1 VKKTELEFCRKCG
14 VEFLHGLE
22 KVCASCGSEWST
34 EDYEVLSEA
43 VLDQIAESG
52 KCVVCLEELNESDEE
67 YWDYWNDFD
76 SPSWLSID
84 YVWCTECILARFSKE
99 NPDYQLDGKKPGTF
113 RLWEPD
119 TFLIWKEA
127 LGSGIDLGPKLLDIE
142 ESNAIRRLRDCAVS
156 FEDIIKWLA
165 SDCPIDEAEQWPSS
179 FDAFEDAM
187 AWRKAGFKIDEDD
200 IDGWLEWGCG
210 AEDAAQFVQQGEKLA
225 PRMGWKEIG
234 IGIADAFYFER
245 HDFTYYEHFTAR
257 HFIGTW
263 LPTDFSP
270 SKIVELRD
278 GLLREHAQ
286 LEMFHQANLSRLK
299 QEDRTEFFW
308 GWLPRMFEVLKS
320 VGLPITVENLKKYW
334 GLSSKEILNVIDS
347 GGKPG
352 VAADVVR
359 QGGSVSKLG
368 IIERLLESGMD
379 TAAATLLTQQ
389 GFLLKHLK
397 RVEKKGDTL
406 RSLGWLTQLFEADL
420 GVKVDEAL
428 EWLDVEATVS
438 QCKMWRQKDFSPEEA
453 AKWSNEGFQ
462 PELAGRWR
470 DAGVASPVTAK
481 RRRDAGLNP

>member
-1 VKKTELEFCRKCG
+1 MENTELEFCKECG
-14 VEFLHGLE
+14 MEFPNGLE
-22 KVCASCGSEWST
+22 EICSSCGNELIIES
-34 EDYEVLSEA
+34 DEVLPET

-67 YWDYWNDFD
+67 YWDFWNDFA
-76 SPSWLSID
+76 SPEWLSID
-84 YVWCTECILARFSKE
+84 YVWCGYCIVSRFRKE
-99 NPDYQLDGKKPGTF
+99 NPDSETHTRPEGF
-113 RLWEPD
+113 FLWAPE
-119 TFLIWKEA
+119 TFLVWKEA
-127 LGSGIDLGPKLLDIE
+127 LGSGIDLGPKLSDIE
-142 ESNAIRRLRDCAVS
+142 KSDAIRRLSSCGVG
-156 FEDIIKWLA
+156 FEEIIKWLN
-165 SDCPIDEAEQWPSS
+165 SDCLIEEAEQWSDL
-179 FDAFEDAM
+179 FDEFETAM
-187 AWRKAGFKIDEDD
+187 AWREAGFDLERDRLES
-200 IDGWLEWGCG
+200 WLEWGCS

-263 LPTDFSP
+263 LPTDLSP

-299 QEDRTEFFW
+299 QEDRTEYFW

-368 IIERLLESGMD
+368 IIERLLEAGMD
-379 TAAATLLTQQ
+379 TAAATLLTQH

-453 AKWSNEGFQ
+453 AKWSNEGFL
-462 PELAGRWR
+462 PETASRWR
-470 DAGVASPVTAK
+470 DAGVDSPVTAK
-481 RRRDAGLNP
+481 RRLDAGLNP